1 MSRAKAYNLKQAYQM
16 ATSGK
21 YQQVELA
28 FDVDADTFFMLTTN
42 YGLSG
47 AKIERHDRHPFCAD
61 AGAGEYPHLGLKC
74 HAAVIPA

>member
-1 MSRAKAYNLKQAYQM
+1 M

-47 AKIERHDRHPFCAD
+47 AKIERHDRHFVLTLEQETSHTS
-61 AGAGEYPHLGLKC
+61 G
-74 HAAVIPA
+74 

>member
-21 YQQVELA
+21 YPQVELA

-47 AKIERHDRHPFCAD
+47 AKIERHDRHFVLTLEQESSHTT
-61 AGAGEYPHLGLKC
+61 G
-74 HAAVIPA
+74 

>member
-28 FDVDADTFFMLTTN
+28 FDVDADTFFYVNHQLWF
-42 YGLSG
+42 
-47 AKIERHDRHPFCAD
+47 ERGENRTPRSPFCAD
-61 AGAGEYPHLGLKC
+61 AGAGDLPHLGLKC
-74 HAAVIPA
+74 HATVTPA